1 MGVKSQLMKL
11 IEVKSKK
18 QKKAFLDVARKL
30 YKDDPVWVCPLD
42 TVIEGVFDPE
52 KNVFYQQGEAI
63 RWILEGDNGAII
75 GRVAAFINRK
85 KAFGYAQP
93 TGGMGF
99 FECIDDE
106 KAAFMLF
113 DQCRRWL
120 KDKGMEAMDGPINF
134 GENDNFWG
142 LLVEGFTH
150 PSFGMPY
157 NKPYYEAFF
166 RNYGFEEY
174 FEQVTNHLDLTKK
187 FPERFWKIAEW
198 VRKKPGFEWR
208 HFEWKKAEQYIN
220 DLKEVYDEAW
230 VHHDNFTPLNLSTI
244 IGEME
249 QTRSFLE
256 EEFIWFVYHE
266 GEPAAFLVMFP
277 DVNQLLKPLAGK
289 MNLINKIRFMLMK
302 KQKKINRARITIM
315 GVKPKFQRFG
325 LESGIFWQMNEVMK
339 KPEFQH
345 YKEIELSWVGD
356 FNVKM
361 QAIHNSVKASF
372 AKRHFTFRMLFDKTT
387 TSPQKHKKIKIGQ

>member
-1 MGVKSQLMKL
+1 MQAKSQPMKL
-11 IEVKSKK
+11 IEVKTSRH
-18 QKKAFLDVARKL
+18 KKAFLDVARKL

-42 TVIEGVFDPE
+42 SMIEGVFDPE
-52 KNVFYQQGEAI
+52 KNFFYQQGEAV
-63 RWILEGDNGAII
+63 RWILEDDKGVLI

-85 KAFGYAQP
+85 KAFGYEQP

-99 FECIDDE
+99 FECINDQ

-113 DQCRRWL
+113 DRCRSWL
-120 KDKGMEAMDGPINF
+120 NEKGMKAMDGPINF

-142 LLVEGFTH
+142 LLVEGYTH

-157 NKPYYEAFF
+157 NKTYYEGFF

-174 FEQVTNHLDLTKK
+174 FEQVTNHLDLTEP

-208 HFEWKKAEQYIN
+208 HFEWKKSDQYIR

-230 VHHDNFTPLNLSTI
+230 QNHDNFTPLSLSTI

-266 GEPAAFLVMFP
+266 GEPVGFLVMFP
-277 DVNQLLKPLAGK
+277 DVNQLLKPMEGK
-289 MNLINKIRFMLMK
+289 MGLVNKLRFMWLK

-315 GVKPKFQRFG
+315 GVKTQFQRFG

-356 FNVKM
+356 FNPKM
-361 QAIHNSVKASF
+361 QSIHKAVGAKF
-372 AKRHFTFRMLFDKTT
+372 GKRHRTFRLLFDKNAD
-387 TSPQKHKKIKIGQ
+387 SPQRHKTI

>member
-1 MGVKSQLMKL
+1 MKL
-11 IEVKSKK
+11 IEVKTSRH
-18 QKKAFLDVARKL
+18 KKAFLDISRKL

-42 TVIEGVFDPE
+42 SMIEGVFDPK
-52 KNVFYQQGEAI
+52 KNFFYQQGEAI
-63 RWILEGDNGAII
+63 RWILEDDRGVLI

-99 FECIDDE
+99 FECIDDQ

-113 DQCRRWL
+113 DRCRSWL
-120 KDKGMEAMDGPINF
+120 SEKGMKAMDGPINF

-142 LLVEGFTH
+142 LLVEGYTH

-157 NKPYYEAFF
+157 NKPYYEGFF

-174 FEQVTNHLDLTKK
+174 FEQVTNHLDLTEP

-208 HFEWKKAEQYIN
+208 HFEKKKADQYIR
-220 DLKEVYDEAW
+220 DVKEIYDEAW
-230 VHHDNFTPLNLSTI
+230 QNHDNFTPLSLSTI
-244 IGEME
+244 SGEMD

-277 DVNQLLKPLAGK
+277 DVNQLLKPMKGK
-289 MNLINKIRFMLMK
+289 MSLFNKLRFMMLK
-302 KQKKINRARITIM
+302 KQKKIDRARITIM
-315 GVKPKFQRFG
+315 GVKPQFQRFG

-356 FNVKM
+356 FNPKM
-361 QAIHNSVKASF
+361 QAIHNGVGAKF
-372 AKRHFTFRMLFDKTT
+372 GKRHRTFRLLFEKNTD
-387 TSPQKHKKIKIGQ
+387 SPQRHKTI